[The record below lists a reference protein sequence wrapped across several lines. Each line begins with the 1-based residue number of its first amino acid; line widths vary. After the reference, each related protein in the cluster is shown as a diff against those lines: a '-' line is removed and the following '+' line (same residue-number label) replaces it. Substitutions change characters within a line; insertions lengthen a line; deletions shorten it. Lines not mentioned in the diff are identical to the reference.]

1 MCNVIKYLI
10 TQVKCMKLLTTLPS
24 STNIQNNDTGKYII
38 MCMSRHNL
46 LELIKERILLIIQ
59 EVLLHQS
66 SCSSQNGLYYFI
78 MYGIGF
84 LIPRTSIQFCIIFNQ
99 CQQIICA
106 PLFVC
111 KSNLSQCF
119 FRTYIFQN
127 FPVWGNKVGVF
138 LSKWM
143 TIIYVPCWTD
153 DLHVLCTIYN
163 GGPFQPVDVNLFP
176 PCKYVCDYNVHAHIC
191 TAWYGFEHSLG
202 IAVIAVRGSAHFT
215 ADLWSLESS
224 FSRFHC
230 KEKMKGGI

>member
-24 STNIQNNDTGKYII
+24 STNIQNNDTGKDII

-127 FPVWGNKVGVF
+127 FPV
-138 LSKWM
+138 
-143 TIIYVPCWTD
+143 
-153 DLHVLCTIYN
+153 
-163 GGPFQPVDVNLFP
+163 
-176 PCKYVCDYNVHAHIC
+176 
-191 TAWYGFEHSLG
+191 
-202 IAVIAVRGSAHFT
+202 
-215 ADLWSLESS
+215 
-224 FSRFHC
+224 
-230 KEKMKGGI
+230 